1 MRGCPLCNSASERA
15 FEVKDTWILDCK
27 GCGHRFAEITAD
39 LNHVEKTYDDSYFYD
54 GNAGYADYTIEAGQ
68 LRKRGRQYAKKI
80 KNYVKPGRML
90 DVGAAAGFILKGF
103 EDEGWSG
110 VGLEPNPSM
119 AEYGKT
125 KLGLEMNVGTL
136 EMFDKNERFDLV
148 SMIQVVGHLFD
159 PQSAF
164 ESVRTILSD
173 GGWLL
178 IESWDR
184 DSFSARILGKHWH
197 EYSPPSVL
205 HWFSHKS
212 LVEHLAGLGFKEM
225 AHGRTLKKISGKRAK
240 TLLQY
245 RLGLKALFSPI
256 PDSLSLPYPSE
267 DLFWTLLKYNGTDRS
282 Q

>member
-1 MRGCPLCNSASERA
+1 MMKCPLCNSISERA
-15 FEVKDTWILDCK
+15 FKGKGIWILDCNS
-27 GCGHRFAEITAD
+27 CGHRFAEITAD
-39 LNHVEKTYDDSYFYD
+39 LGHVEKTYDDPYFYD
-54 GNAGYADYTIEAGQ
+54 GNAGYADYTIEADQ

-80 KNYVKPGRML
+80 KKYVEPSRML

-103 EDEGWSG
+103 QDEGWNG
-110 VGLEPNPSM
+110 IGLEPNASM
-119 AEYGKT
+119 VEYGRSE
-125 KLGLEMNVGTL
+125 LGLEMNIGTL

-164 ESVRTILSD
+164 ESVRTILSH

-184 DSFSARILGKHWH
+184 DSFSARILKKHWP

-205 HWFSHKS
+205 HWYSHKS
-212 LVEHLAGLGFKEM
+212 LVTYLSGLGFEEI
-225 AHGRTLKKISGKRAK
+225 ACGRTLKKISGKRAK

-245 RLGLKALFSPI
+245 RLGLKALFSLI

-267 DLFWTLLKYNGTDRS
+267 DLFWALFKYEGTD
-282 Q
+282 

>member
-1 MRGCPLCNSASERA
+1 MKSCPLCNSASERV
-15 FEVKDTWILDCK
+15 FEVKNTWILDCQV
-27 GCGHRFAEITAD
+27 CGHRFADITAD
-39 LNHVEKTYDDSYFYD
+39 IEHVEKTYDDSYFYD
-54 GNAGYADYTIEAGQ
+54 GNAGYADYTIEADM

-80 KNYVKPGRML
+80 AKHVNKGRML

-125 KLGLEMNVGTL
+125 KLGLNMNIGTL

-148 SMIQVVGHLFD
+148 SMVQVVGHLFD
-159 PQSAF
+159 PSSAF
-164 ESVRTILSD
+164 ASVKTILSD
-173 GGWLL
+173 GGHLL

-184 DSFSARILGKHWH
+184 ASFSARILGKHWH

-205 HWFSHKS
+205 HWYSHQS
-212 LVEHLAGLGFKEM
+212 LVTYLSGIGFEEI
-225 AHGRTLKKISGKRAK
+225 AYGRTLKKISGKRAK
-240 TLLQY
+240 SLLQY
-245 RLGLKALFSPI
+245 RLGFKALFSPI

-267 DLFWTLLKYNGTDRS
+267 DLFWTLLKYNGTDHS